1 MSNEELVQLI
11 KQGTDP
17 AGNMGQLYLQ
27 NKGMIYA
34 VVKKYRYACQA
45 DYNSTPIIEVD
56 ELMHEAYF
64 GLVKAVENYDVSQ
77 GVLFMSYAAFWIRQ
91 AVKRFL
97 DDSGRVIRV
106 PVHRQAEIYR
116 YNQITAYF
124 LQNFNRPPLVQEYAR
139 WLHIS
144 EKAVEQ
150 LQQFMSRG
158 KVRSLDYVMPGTEDE
173 DITVADSVASDD
185 DIESDIVEKVSQEQ
199 LRGELWDLIGM
210 VLKDDKK
217 VQMIKLRYI
226 DNLAFESIA
235 KQFNISRSAVRQMLV
250 HCNRLIKRNAGI
262 RRLAIETGLWDADK
276 PFSADR
282 VKRWCEWGRYDHLDK
297 KELRYARRMGWVD
310 EERLQGYS

>member
-45 DYNSTPIIEVD
+45 DYGCTPIIEVD

-64 GLVKAVENYDVSQ
+64 GLIRAVENYDASQ

-106 PVHRQAEIYR
+106 PVHRQAQVYQ
-116 YNQITAYF
+116 YNQISSYY
-124 LQNFNRPPLVQEYAR
+124 LQNFNRLPLTQEYAR
-139 WLHIS
+139 WMHIS

-150 LQQFMSRG
+150 LQQFMSQG

-173 DITVADSVASDD
+173 NITISDSVASDV

-199 LRGELWDLIGM
+199 LRGELWDLISQ
-210 VLKDDKK
+210 VLKHDTMVK
-217 VQMIKLRYI
+217 ILRLRFVDRFTMEDVGQRLGITRERVRQYEA
-226 DNLAFESIA
+226 LALRRLRC
-235 KQFNISRSAVRQMLV
+235 NSRSK
-250 HCNRLIKRNAGI
+250 RLIEYLVA
-262 RRLAIETGLWDADK
+262 
-276 PFSADR
+276 
-282 VKRWCEWGRYDHLDK
+282 
-297 KELRYARRMGWVD
+297 
-310 EERLQGYS
+310 